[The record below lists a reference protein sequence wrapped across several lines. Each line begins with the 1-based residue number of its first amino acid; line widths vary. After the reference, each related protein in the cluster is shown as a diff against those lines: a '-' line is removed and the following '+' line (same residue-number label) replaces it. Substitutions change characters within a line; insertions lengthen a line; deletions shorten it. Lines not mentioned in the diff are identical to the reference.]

1 MPNINEKNNK
11 HQLQRTA
18 FKLFVIVPAFVC
30 RYVHIE
36 NWNVRASDVCGRQS
50 KRYWWEKHKLLK
62 YEPQKHR
69 STANQMKWSI
79 SKSKWVR
86 ASEKENGLSMQTSV
100 LLCFFCSYCWI
111 VSLWFSIF
119 TLRKKSRT
127 NQCVNKRF
135 DRLWHQIS
143 KELRKSWW
151 AFDFGTIA
159 MKTFNG
165 ADNAQFIWFFYC
177 KFIIRQFSGSIER
190 LNLWSSWDS
199 LISFF
204 MLNKSKWII
213 WLKVKRLCWRNSRK
227 LLQFDIKSVVT
238 RRRNSWK
245 LWLTVTN

>member
-18 FKLFVIVPAFVC
+18 FKLFVIVSAFVC

-36 NWNVRASDVCGRQS
+36 NWNVCASDVCGRQS

-100 LLCFFCSYCWI
+100 LLCFFCSFCWI

-119 TLRKKSRT
+119 TLRKKKAEPINVST
-127 NQCVNKRF
+127 NVSIAYDTKSQKNYGNHGEHLTLAQLQWKHSTV
-135 DRLWHQIS
+135 QIMRN
-143 KELRKSWW
+143 L
-151 AFDFGTIA
+151 FDFFIVNLLFGN
-159 MKTFNG
+159 FQGLLNG
-165 ADNAQFIWFFYC
+165 
-177 KFIIRQFSGSIER
+177 
-190 LNLWSSWDS
+190 
-199 LISFF
+199 
-204 MLNKSKWII
+204 
-213 WLKVKRLCWRNSRK
+213 
-227 LLQFDIKSVVT
+227 
-238 RRRNSWK
+238 
-245 LWLTVTN
+245 